1 MSNIFLAFMILSI
14 AMYLAIKV
22 VNVVNARFNLLPKPD
37 KIRPQTKTEIV
48 GETVANGLA
57 QAGELGEFPSLN
69 VHQAVNPGEIDPGA
83 VASEVVTNAEG
94 LAEGVQALVESAGET
109 LTTLVEGLSHH

>member
-1 MSNIFLAFMILSI
+1 MINTFLAFVILSI

-37 KIRPQTKTEIV
+37 KIRPQTKTEATV
-48 GETVANGLA
+48 ETLVNGLA
-57 QAGELGEFPSLN
+57 QAGEIGDFPSIN
-69 VHQAVNPGEIDPGA
+69 VHQAVNPGELDAGA
-83 VASEVVTNAEG
+83 VARGVVTNAEG